1 MSTRYDADSASMG
14 FRSSDELAAWQREQS
29 RASLAKPQPVGGA
42 LPWTQKTALEK
53 APSII
58 MQLEVAAE
66 RFTRYSHDSID
77 GLLQEAADAIR
88 ALAKPGALP
97 EGWVPLNI
105 TFEGGDPEEVAY
117 GPQIMMDRLKKWL
130 DKYYATLS
138 APVAQPPKC
147 ATCNDN
153 GMIGGPSY
161 YAPDEG
167 GVPCPDCA
175 VAQPGEAVSYEQI
188 DELLADHAKGSREMH
203 DFARNVL
210 RLVTPIAA
218 QPAAAEP
225 SDDWFKSEVIRAGN
239 DGYAQ
244 GLIDGKALAAPAQ
257 AAAVPEA
264 VEHKATLHETPYS
277 RQLAKERKEQS

>member
-1 MSTRYDADSASMG
+1 MSTRYDADSATMG
-14 FRSSDELAAWQREQS
+14 FRSSDELAAWQRDQS

-138 APVAQPPKC
+138 APVAQPATPQVPKAVRDFLFSEYNKD
-147 ATCNDN
+147 ATTPKQIARQRR
-153 GMIGGPSY
+153 IG
-161 YAPDEG
+161 A
-167 GVPCPDCA
+167 
-175 VAQPGEAVSYEQI
+175 
-188 DELLADHAKGSREMH
+188 LLDSL
-203 DFARNVL
+203 D
-210 RLVTPIAA
+210 
-218 QPAAAEP
+218 
-225 SDDWFKSEVIRAGN
+225 
-239 DGYAQ
+239 
-244 GLIDGKALAAPAQ
+244 
-257 AAAVPEA
+257 
-264 VEHKATLHETPYS
+264 
-277 RQLAKERKEQS
+277 RKP